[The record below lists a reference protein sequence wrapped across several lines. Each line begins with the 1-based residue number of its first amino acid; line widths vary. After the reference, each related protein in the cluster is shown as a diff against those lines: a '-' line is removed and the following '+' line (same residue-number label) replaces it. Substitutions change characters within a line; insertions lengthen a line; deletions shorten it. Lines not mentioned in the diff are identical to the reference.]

1 MSNEISVRIASAEDV
16 RIISAVATVSFYEA
30 YFEQDDPRTMTDYL
44 VDNFAVDV
52 ILKELAAPENTFL
65 IAYKRGRAVGYAKLR
80 DIEPHSS
87 VTVPEAIEI
96 QRFYLIERIWGKGV
110 GDVLLDRCLET
121 AKEMGKSALWLGVW
135 EENMRGQSFYNRRGF
150 RQVGTVTFPY
160 GEDESGTSLVM
171 QYDL

>member
-1 MSNEISVRIASAEDV
+1 MPNEISVRVASAEDV

-44 VDNFAVDV
+44 VENFAVDV
-52 ILKELAAPENTFL
+52 VSDELASPENIFL
-65 IAYKRGRAVGYAKLR
+65 IAYKRGRAVGYAKIR

-87 VTVPEAIEI
+87 VNVRDALEI
-96 QRFYLIERIWGKGV
+96 QRFYLIERVWGKGV

-121 AKEMGKSALWLGVW
+121 AKDMGKRALWLGVW

-160 GEDESGTSLVM
+160 GEEEAGTSLVM